1 MSQFMFVTDL
11 DNTLV
16 NHNTEDDKALT
27 ELNHRLSQH
36 RQEYGSKIV
45 YATGRSSV
53 LYRQLAAEK
62 KLIEPDALVVAVGT
76 EIYINSS
83 ESVAGEGLLSGKLTN
98 PKGDNCD
105 RDWSAQIATGW
116 NRNAVVSI
124 TDKFDELKS
133 QPDTEQRPFK
143 VSFFLEE
150 SASERI
156 LKKIETESQKC
167 GLNIKL
173 IYSSG
178 IDLDIVPKNSDKG
191 QAMQFLRQKWKFV
204 PEQTVACGDS
214 GNDIALFAAGKERGI
229 IVGNARPELIQWHSE
244 NPADN
249 RYLAKNICAGGI
261 LEGLKHF
268 GFL

>member
-16 NHNTEDDKALT
+16 NHNTEDDKALK

-53 LYRQLAAEK
+53 LYNQLAAEK

-83 ESVAGEGLLSGKLTN
+83 NNV
-98 PKGDNCD
+98 D

-116 NRNAVVSI
+116 NRNTVVSI

-156 LKKIETESQKC
+156 LKKLETELQKC

-204 PEQTVACGDS
+204 AEQTVACGDS

-244 NPADN
+244 NPANN

-268 GFL
+268 GFLE